1 MPNHV
6 KNILEYSGP
15 LAQVQRMR
23 ILVKKQEVIEDG
35 TPGEEVPFSF
45 DTIIPMP
52 VSLNIEDGSR
62 TDDALRYY
70 LTLVQDTL
78 KPDEKAALDNARKRY
93 GFFRSE
99 QYRPMTPEERRQ
111 FEDRITME
119 DQDKAIKDG
128 ATLLHNL
135 SHYQAATWY
144 DWRIENWGT
153 KWDAYDR
160 TSEESDNGNT
170 GAGTY
175 TFNTA
180 WAPPVP
186 VIRRLATIFP
196 DITFKWKWADED
208 YGNNLGEAWFTDGT
222 VSWRRLIE
230 EGTKEALAFAKE
242 VWDDHG
248 TDED

>member
-15 LAQVQRMR
+15 IAQVQRMR
-23 ILVKKQEVIEDG
+23 TFVKHQEVIEDG

-45 DTIIPMP
+45 QKIIPMP
-52 VSLNIEDGSR
+52 ESLNIEAGSR

-78 KPDEKAALDNARKRY
+78 KPDEKQALDNARKRY
-93 GFFRSE
+93 GFRRE
-99 QYRPMTPEERRQ
+99 QYQPMTIEERRQ
-111 FEDRITME
+111 FENRINLE
-119 DQDKAIKDG
+119 EQDKAMKDG

-160 TSEESDNGNT
+160 TSEEWDSGNT
-170 GAGTY
+170 GTGTY

-180 WAPPVP
+180 WAPPIP
-186 VIRRLATIFP
+186 VIRRLATIFLN
-196 DITFKWKWADED
+196 ITFTWKWADED
-208 YGNNLGEAWFTDGT
+208 YGHNLGETEIAGGI
-222 VSWRRLIE
+222 VISNRQIE
-230 EGTKEALAFAKE
+230 EGTKEAVAFSKAI
-242 VWDDHG
+242 WGDDSS
-248 TDED
+248 DENS